1 MRRILPSY
9 IKLTPEVAARVVL
22 PEWSTDVG
30 APLLRRTAQLAHDY
44 GYLTTEPDVTRLVG
58 G

>member
-1 MRRILPSY
+1 M
-9 IKLTPEVAARVVL
+9 L

-30 APLLRRTAQLAHDY
+30 TPLLQRTAQLARQY
-44 GYLTTEPDVTRLVG
+44 GYLTTEPDVTGLVG

>member
-1 MRRILPSY
+1 
-9 IKLTPEVAARVVL
+9 VL

-30 APLLRRTAQLAHDY
+30 APLLRRTAQLAQQY
-44 GYLTTEPDVTRLVG
+44 GCLTKEPDVTRLVG